1 MELPTTT
8 PPGKRRLRNY
18 LLDPRFQLKYTGA
31 VVLVA
36 VLVGVVLGAIAY
48 RYSSQQTQ
56 ALTAELIMRESEI
69 DERTVA
75 MIQGE
80 AEAEDRR
87 VLWSIVGGIAILAV
101 VLGLTGIYVTHKVV
115 GPAYKMRKLLKE
127 VARGKLR
134 FDGKL
139 RKGDEL
145 QDLFRAFET
154 MISALREYQT
164 EEVAMLDAAIE
175 KAREAGTPEDALAA
189 VVEVRRRMKAA
200 LD

>member
-8 PPGKRRLRNY
+8 PPKRRLRNY
-18 LLDPRFQLKYTGA
+18 LIDPRFQLKYTGA

-36 VLVGVVLGAIAY
+36 LLVGGVLGTIAY
-48 RYSSQQTQ
+48 RYSSQQTE
-56 ALTAELIMRESEI
+56 ALKVAKAVDPTI
-69 DERTVA
+69 DERTWA
-75 MIQGE
+75 RIEGE

-87 VLWSIVGGIAILAV
+87 VLGFIVGGIAILAV
-101 VLGLTGIYVTHKVV
+101 VLGFTGIYVTHKVV
-115 GPAYKMRKLLKE
+115 GPAYKMRKLLKD

-134 FDGKL
+134 FDGRL

-154 MISALREYQT
+154 MIQALREFQT
-164 EEVAMLDAAIE
+164 EEVAHLDAAIE
-175 KAREAGTPEDALAA
+175 RAREAGTPEDALAS
-189 VVEVRRRMKAA
+189 VVEVRQRMQAA